1 MTQDDLALRIAG
13 LRPGEAPFLQPLGAD
28 PQVVFIMPHL
38 TMWLIS
44 RELSGPVPVPWGSVF
59 QAVPVQAG
67 EKISRFPKTACS
79 TPTVHTRSAAPQQYI
94 HVRWQ
99 AAMSDSIPLQDA
111 QLARDSANLTTLFFR
126 SSGHYNTDPAIRT
139 GGLVRRFR
147 SKLIISLQT
156 TTILDPRPHV
166 QSENAKHE
174 SAHASWK
181 VTFQAR
187 STSSRSTLSV
197 PPTCRGAACP
207 CPLALCR
214 SECGPAGVESP
225 SHNFPWRS
233 PQAEHWPGHR

>member
-1 MTQDDLALRIAG
+1 VTQDDLALRIAG

-28 PQVVFIMPHL
+28 PQVVFIMPHF

-139 GGLVRRFR
+139 GGLVRRFGGVVERAVPADPPEEPQEVCGGARCLSPR
-147 SKLIISLQT
+147 SGGTAIVQVLLGFLLADLACAGARLS
-156 TTILDPRPHV
+156 PR
-166 QSENAKHE
+166 K
-174 SAHASWK
+174 
-181 VTFQAR
+181 
-187 STSSRSTLSV
+187 
-197 PPTCRGAACP
+197 
-207 CPLALCR
+207 
-214 SECGPAGVESP
+214 
-225 SHNFPWRS
+225 
-233 PQAEHWPGHR
+233 